1 MIIVGLTGNYGMGKS
16 TVAKIFNE
24 LGAIII
30 DSDEIVRD
38 LLDNTLVIHEIK
50 RVFGDEVI
58 KREVNALGQ
67 QKEKIDK
74 KNLSHIV
81 FNNPFLRK
89 ALEDILHPIV
99 FKRIEEE
106 TAKIKDPAA
115 IVIIEA
121 PVLFER
127 GYQNR
132 FDKII
137 TVFTSEDI
145 ALKRLKE
152 KGITEEDA
160 ISRMKNQFPV
170 EMKIKRSDFIIDNS
184 IDIEYTR
191 RQVEEIYI
199 KLVSEVR
206 KSGYN

>member
-106 TAKIKDPAA
+106 TAKIKYPAA

>member
-38 LLDNTLVIHEIK
+38 LLNNTLVIQEIK

-58 KREVNALGQ
+58 KREVDALGQ

-74 KNLSHIV
+74 KNLAHIV

-115 IVIIEA
+115 IVIIEV

-170 EMKIKRSDFIIDNS
+170 EMKIKRSDFIIDNN

-191 RQVEEIYI
+191 RQVEEIYM